1 MNESKNAARKS
12 ALLVIDV
19 QKGLFQKNTPIY
31 KADELLDNITALVK
45 KAQAAEVPV
54 FYIQH
59 SDQRDLAFGSEGWQL
74 HPRLHPLEEDGL
86 IFKQKSNSFKDTN
99 LDEVLKSKGI
109 DSLVITG
116 LVTHGCVKNGC
127 IGAKQLGY
135 KVILA
140 RDAHSSY
147 STKAAQLIEEWNEKL
162 AGENIELKTA
172 AEIVFA

>member
-1 MNESKNAARKS
+1 MKPENGSKI

-19 QKGLFQKNTPIY
+19 QQGLFQKSHPIY
-31 KADELLDNITALVK
+31 KADEILNNINSLVER
-45 KAQAAEVPV
+45 AHQAGVPV

-59 SDQRDLAFGSEGWQL
+59 SDQRDLAQGSEGWQL
-74 HPRLHPLEEDGL
+74 HPRLHPVEADGF
-86 IFKQKSNSFKDTN
+86 IFKQKSNSFEDTN

-135 KVILA
+135 KVTLVQ
-140 RDAHSSY
+140 DTHSSY
-147 STKAAQLIEEWNEKL
+147 SAKAAQLIEEWNQKL
-162 AGENIELKTA
+162 AAENVDLKSA
-172 AEIVFA
+172 VEIVFT